1 MIKELSNF
9 QKLSPLVILIL
20 FVNKQ
25 QTAEWSIEKAFKI
38 QILLETCS
46 LLELH
51 KYFNLLWIINNT
63 LASLQILTHNIS
75 HR

>member
-1 MIKELSNF
+1 MIKELLNF
-9 QKLSPLVILIL
+9 QKFSPLVILIL

-25 QTAEWSIEKAFKI
+25 QTAEWFKKPLKYI
-38 QILLETCS
+38 FYSETCS

-51 KYFNLLWIINNT
+51 EYFNLLWIINNT
-63 LASLQILTHNIS
+63 LASLQILTQNIS